1 MQVPCLDMLN
11 HSALTERIGVDVQV
25 IGSDR
30 INIVAIRDLDA
41 AEEVAR
47 RSAQRNAARR
57 GAEAPNTAC
66 RADSLSRR
74 ERLQPRFSVLH
85 PRPPASVRWAGPSR
99 V

>member
-1 MQVPCLDMLN
+1 MLN

-57 GAEAPNTAC
+57 GAEAPNAAC
-66 RADSLSRR
+66 RADSLS
-74 ERLQPRFSVLH
+74 LGVKGCSSGVLH
-85 PRPPASVRWAGPSR
+85 PRPPASVQWAGSSR

>member
-30 INIVAIRDLDA
+30 INIVAIRDLDT

-47 RSAQRNAARR
+47 RSAQRRT
-57 GAEAPNTAC
+57 EAPNAAC
-66 RADSLSRR
+66 RADSR
-74 ERLQPRFSVLH
+74 SV
-85 PRPPASVRWAGPSR
+85 
-99 V
+99 

>member
-57 GAEAPNTAC
+57 CAEAPNAAC

-74 ERLQPRFSVLH
+74 ERLQLGRI
-85 PRPPASVRWAGPSR
+85 ASWAAGECAKGRPSR

>member
-1 MQVPCLDMLN
+1 MLN

-47 RSAQRNAARR
+47 RSAQRTALQR
-57 GAEAPNTAC
+57 GAAPRHPTLLVARTLSLGVKGC
-66 RADSLSRR
+66 SLGLAYCILGRRRVCDGQGLSR
-74 ERLQPRFSVLH
+74 V
-85 PRPPASVRWAGPSR
+85 
-99 V
+99 